1 MASAYFR
8 NFAIEH
14 GLTVDY
20 GYMYGKYKDF
30 YISLK
35 ESLGS
40 TKTLY
45 IITKLGDNV
54 ENLKEVLSVYDEEE
68 LPKYCIT
75 NMKREPNYLE
85 FTFELTTA
93 NCGLIVEFLDKF
105 IESYRYRGLDVS
117 TYCPICNEKINSDEK
132 VAIIDISGILTPTHD
147 SCYEKGKEQAKAKAK
162 ERQQE
167 VNKDSKGYLNGLAG
181 ALVYSLIYV
190 AILIGL
196 FCFIQF
202 VISNNTTG
210 GNFILL
216 LQYAPVLVCLAACPL
231 IYAGYDAFKGTKG
244 TTKYIVILWCVIIS
258 TLLGTFFGFVVSL
271 LIAVPGVSF
280 IELLELVGQLIT
292 CKDISGSTSF
302 RWGFYVYIVVGMLLS
317 ILSMVFKFSGKQAM
331 DEANQGTFE
340 KLD

>member
-20 GYMYGKYKDF
+20 GYMYGKYKGF

-85 FTFELTTA
+85 FTFELNNN

-117 TYCPICNEKINSDEK
+117 TYCPICNEKIQEDEK
-132 VAIIDISGILTPTHD
+132 VAIIDISGILTPAHD
-147 SCYEKGKEQAKAKAK
+147 SCFEKGKEQAKEKAK
-162 ERQQE
+162 EKRKE
-167 VNKDSKGYLNGLAG
+167 ENKDPKGYVRGLTG

-202 VISNNTTG
+202 IINNNSTG
-210 GNFILL
+210 GNFVLL
-216 LQYAPVLVCLAACPL
+216 LQYAPVLACLAACPL
-231 IYAGYDAFKGTKG
+231 IYAGYDAFKGAKG
-244 TTKYIVILWCVIIS
+244 TSKYIIILWSVIIS
-258 TLLGTFFGFVVSL
+258 TLFGTFFGFVVSL
-271 LIAVPGVSF
+271 LVAVPGVSF
-280 IELLELVGQLIT
+280 LELLKLVGLLIT
-292 CKDISGSTSF
+292 GQGGVGSTDF